1 MKQSKDVT
9 LGSGELCDHFS
20 LFFNQF
26 FFFTFYRIN
35 DSLII
40 VGWSLCWMCVV
51 KSTDF
56 ILTQR
61 ITLNNIMRRIFWFF
75 LFFCLVQLRKLFRF
89 WHWEDRWP
97 DRNVKKLMSFS
108 VNKMGFESAGKWV
121 EFVSTLYPFVCSV
134 FCERPAAAP
143 SNISHS
149 AERIETI

>member
-20 LFFNQF
+20 LFFYLF

-40 VGWSLCWMCVV
+40 AGWSLCWMCVV

-75 LFFCLVQLRKLFRF
+75 LFVCLFGSVKEVIQILTLRRPLTRQKCQKIDVIFR
-89 WHWEDRWP
+89 EQNGVRIRWK
-97 DRNVKKLMSFS
+97 VSGVCLHS
-108 VNKMGFESAGKWV
+108 VSICVFRVLREAR
-121 EFVSTLYPFVCSV
+121 CSP
-134 FCERPAAAP
+134 E
-143 SNISHS
+143 
-149 AERIETI
+149 